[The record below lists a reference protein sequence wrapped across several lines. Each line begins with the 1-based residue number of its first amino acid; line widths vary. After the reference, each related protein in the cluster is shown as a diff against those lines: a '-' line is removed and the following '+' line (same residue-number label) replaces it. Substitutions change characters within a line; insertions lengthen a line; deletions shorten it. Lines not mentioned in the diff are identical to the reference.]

1 MTSSLGRFAVFLVV
15 HVTVATNCAALPQE
29 SRDPRTQVRS
39 LAARGNLDEAEKV
52 ARAGGANTL
61 VALGDVL
68 TMRGRLTA
76 ADSAYRRA
84 IADRAPDRFDAEIAL
99 AELADR
105 RGDRAD
111 ATQRARA
118 IVDEYDRANRPVGM
132 HMAAGR
138 AWVLLGTGNA
148 EAPRR
153 ALAAFDLAASA
164 HQVDPEPLLRVGD
177 LFLDRYNAPDARTS
191 YQAALTRAPDDARA
205 MLGLARVDEF
215 EGKPQSIEGVRK
227 ALKTNASLV
236 AAQVVLSRMHLEAES
251 YDSANHW
258 ARRAISVDSSSMGAW
273 SLLGASAWLRGDS
286 ATFRT
291 ARDAATRLQPRPAD
305 FYTELAEAA
314 VRQRR
319 YTDAVQLAQ
328 RAVSFDSASVRALGV
343 LGTNQ
348 LRTGDMQGGKAS
360 LDRAFALDAYNLWHK
375 NTLDLLDKVNGF
387 QTIDRGR
394 FKVVAAKKEAEL
406 LALYIVPLLEK
417 AYDSLSVRYAYKP
430 PTPVRLEFYDDHRDF
445 SVRTVGLMGLGAL
458 GVSFGNVL
466 AMDTP
471 SARDMGTFNWGSTA
485 WHELMHA
492 FSLGASGHRVPRWFS
507 EGLSVLEE
515 RRAIPGW
522 GADVSIPFIAAYS
535 GKMLRPISRLN
546 EGFLY
551 PRNAAEVSFSYYLAS
566 LFCEMVEEKHGTR
579 ALTAMLTAWRDGAD
593 TPEVFQ
599 RALKLTP
606 EQVDAQFEAWMKAK
620 FAAPLRSVAALSSE
634 PKEGEQIGGQ
644 FIEAM
649 RAASALVAAGQ
660 KAEAIA
666 ALERAQALFP
676 EYAGDDSPAL
686 MLARLYNEQGN
697 SAKALEQLSRVT
709 LRNETAYDANKLEVD
724 LRSKM
729 ADTVGAMAAL
739 DRMIWMTPYD
749 VPVHARL
756 AELAAA
762 KKNHALAVRE
772 RRAIVALDPADPL
785 DARYELARALIAAGD
800 NTGARR
806 ELLDI
811 LERAPSF
818 EKAQL
823 LLLDLRGRDSGR
835 STR

>member
-1 MTSSLGRFAVFLVV
+1 MTRSFGKFAVFFVV
-15 HVTVATNCAALPQE
+15 HVAVATNCAALPQE
-29 SRDPRTQVRS
+29 SRDPRTQVKS
-39 LAARGNLDEAEKV
+39 LAARGDLEEAEKV
-52 ARAGGANTL
+52 ARAGGATTL

-68 TMRGRLTA
+68 TMRGRLAA

-84 IADRAPDRFDAEIAL
+84 ITDKTADRADAEVAL

-111 ATQRARA
+111 AIQRARS
-118 IVDEYDRANRPVGM
+118 IVDEYERSSRPAAM
-132 HMAAGR
+132 HLAAGR

-153 ALAAFDLAASA
+153 ALAAFDAAA
-164 HQVDPEPLLRVGD
+164 AANPADPEPLLRVGN
-177 LFLDRYNAPDARTS
+177 LFLERYNAPDAKTS
-191 YQAALTRAPDDARA
+191 YQGALSRSPDDARA
-205 MLGLARVDEF
+205 TLGLARVEEF
-215 EGKPQSIEGVRK
+215 EGKPQSIAGVRK
-227 ALKTNASLV
+227 ALTANPSLV
-236 AAQVVLSRMHLEAES
+236 DAQVVLSRLHLEAES
-251 YDSANHW
+251 YDSAKFW
-258 ARRAISVDSSSMGAW
+258 AKRALSIDSSSRGAW
-273 SLLGASAWLRGDS
+273 SLLGASAWLTGDS
-286 ATFRT
+286 ATFRA
-291 ARDAATRLQPRPAD
+291 ARDVATKLQPRPAD

-319 YTDAVQLAQ
+319 YTDAVTLAQ
-328 RAVSFDSASVRALGV
+328 RAVGFDSTSVHALGV

-348 LRTGDMQGGKAS
+348 LRIGDMQGGKAS

-387 QTIDRGR
+387 ETIDRGR

-417 AYDSLSVRYAYKP
+417 AYDSLSVRYSYKP

-535 GKMLRPISRLN
+535 GNMLRPISRLN

-579 ALTAMLTAWRDGAD
+579 ALTAMLTAWRDGDD

-599 RALKLTP
+599 RALELTP
-606 EQVDAQFEAWMKAK
+606 EQVDAQFDAWMKTK
-620 FAAPLRSVAALSSE
+620 FAAPLRSVAAFSSE

-649 RAASALVAAGQ
+649 RTASGLVAAG
-660 KAEAIA
+660 KKVEAIA

-676 EYAGDDSPAL
+676 DYAGDDSPAL
-686 MLARLYNEQGN
+686 MLARLHNEQGD
-697 SAKALEQLSRVT
+697 SRKALEQLSRVT
-709 LRNETAYDANKLEVD
+709 LRNETAFEANRLEVD
-724 LRSKM
+724 LRMKV
-729 ADTVGAMAAL
+729 ADTTGAIAAL
-739 DRMIWMTPYD
+739 DRMIWMTPYEL
-749 VPVHARL
+749 PVHVQL

-762 KKNHALAVRE
+762 KKNHAIAVRE

-785 DARYELARALIAAGD
+785 DARYELARALIGAGD
-800 NTGARR
+800 NAGARR

-823 LLLDLRGRDSGR
+823 LLLDLRGRDSGG